1 MSDSIEKKIDRIL
14 TYIEDDPKTG
24 RMGMY
29 QQVQNNTEC
38 VVKNKD
44 DIQDLKEDIKTDK
57 KVLTGK
63 VTVLTVI
70 GGVVLWIVKFIF

>member
-14 TYIEDDPKTG
+14 SYIEDDPKTG
-24 RMGMY
+24 RIGMY
-29 QQVQNNTEC
+29 QQVQNNTESTI
-38 VVKNKD
+38 KNKD
-44 DIQDLKEDIKTDK
+44 DIEAVKEDIKTDK

-70 GGVVLWIVKFIF
+70 GGVVLWVVKFIF